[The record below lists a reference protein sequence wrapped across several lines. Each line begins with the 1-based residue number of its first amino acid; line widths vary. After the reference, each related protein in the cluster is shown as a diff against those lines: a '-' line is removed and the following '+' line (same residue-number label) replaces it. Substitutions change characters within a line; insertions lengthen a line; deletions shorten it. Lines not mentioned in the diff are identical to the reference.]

1 MTTNSLLWFL
11 VEHMNSG
18 STERGSRSKGGSTG
32 DKGNESNS
40 ELHVDL
46 LVMVVQTIQKEFMTA
61 TALEESLSNTEC
73 FQRSAWCFATDV
85 RTTIRQKSVND
96 SPREK

>member
-18 STERGSRSKGGSTG
+18 STERRSRSKGGSTG

-46 LVMVVQTIQKEFMTA
+46 LVTVVQTIQKEFMA
-61 TALEESLSNTEC
+61 AVVLKSRCRIES
-73 FQRSAWCFATDV
+73 FQRSAWSFATAV
-85 RTTIRQKSVND
+85 RTRIRQSVKD
-96 SPREK
+96 CPT